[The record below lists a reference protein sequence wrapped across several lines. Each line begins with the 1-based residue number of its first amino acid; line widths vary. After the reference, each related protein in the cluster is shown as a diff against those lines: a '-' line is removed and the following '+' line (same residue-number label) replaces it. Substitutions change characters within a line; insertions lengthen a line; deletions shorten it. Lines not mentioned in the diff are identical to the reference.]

1 MSAVEALEHS
11 GLPETGRASLS
22 FALAGFSILAVCR
35 LVRFVIYALF
45 MQSILL
51 ETFGSLYVRLLSIPQ
66 DCKECQHIIEGLKM
80 KTVEVKD
87 VHSKPNPHGVDARSI
102 SDTESAQVVHI
113 TLQPGESLK
122 KHITPVDVVFYVL
135 EGRGVVEI
143 GEERKEVGRD
153 TLIESP
159 ARIPHRWMNESA
171 GPVRILVVKTPRP
184 KEATKLL

>member
-1 MSAVEALEHS
+1 
-11 GLPETGRASLS
+11 
-22 FALAGFSILAVCR
+22 
-35 LVRFVIYALF
+35 
-45 MQSILL
+45 
-51 ETFGSLYVRLLSIPQ
+51 
-66 DCKECQHIIEGLKM
+66 M
-80 KTVEVKD
+80 KAIEVKD
-87 VHSKPNPHGVDARSI
+87 VQSKPNPHGVDARSL

-143 GEERKEVGRD
+143 GDERMEAGKD

-159 ARIPHRWMNESA
+159 ARIPHRWMNESSE
-171 GPVRILVVKTPRP
+171 PVRILVVKTPRP